1 MTYNFGNVII
11 TDTISDPQVIN
22 ATARA
27 AFAIGT
33 KPMIIW
39 HATPLDLGEVA
50 DSILPKEA
58 FTAVFEKADAWV
70 ELKSLHSAMKNIN

>member
-1 MTYNFGNVII
+1 
-11 TDTISDPQVIN
+11 
-22 ATARA
+22 
-27 AFAIGT
+27 
-33 KPMIIW
+33 MIIW